1 MGDCPRVDIR
11 DALPDLVHDQ
21 LEPAVRARVE
31 QHLLQ
36 CAECAAEVELLRAL
50 RSKLFVRPQ
59 VDVDRVAAAVRAA
72 ATAAREDDT
81 VSISTARQRRPM
93 PERVARPVRR
103 PAAHGWRIA
112 AGIGLVAAGVGGYA
126 LSRGGAPSLQRA
138 TESAAVSVASAPSP
152 APAAKAG
159 APMSAPATPSSVSGF
174 SSAADA
180 AAGVGSQTPGG
191 LILEGPVSDLS
202 ESDMQALLQTV
213 GDLEAMPD
221 LDPHPLPLLARV
233 AEGAL

>member
-1 MGDCPRVDIR
+1 MVDCPRVDIR

-21 LEPAVRARVE
+21 LEPSVRARVE
-31 QHLLQ
+31 EHLRQ

-50 RSKLFVRPQ
+50 RSRLFATPH
-59 VDVDRVAAAVRAA
+59 VDVERVAAAVRAS
-72 ATAAREDDT
+72 ATPGSADDV
-81 VSISTARQRRPM
+81 VSISAARQLR
-93 PERVARPVRR
+93 PERVARPTRR
-103 PAAHGWRIA
+103 PTSHGWRIA
-112 AGIGLVAAGVGGYA
+112 AGIALFAAGVGGYA
-126 LSRGGAPSLQRA
+126 LSRGGTPSPQRT

-221 LDPHPLPLLARV
+221 LDPHPLPLLARL